1 MVYHYLEEIGLN
13 GQHYS
18 VHKLR
23 HTAATLMYQ
32 HGEVDVLILKDMLGH
47 EQLSTTE
54 IYTHL
59 ENKQLRDAAKKN
71 PLSKQKAD
79 K

>member
-1 MVYHYLEEIGLN
+1 
-13 GQHYS
+13 
-18 VHKLR
+18 
-23 HTAATLMYQ
+23 MYQ

-71 PLSKQKAD
+71 PLSTVKSVN
-79 K
+79 

>member
-59 ENKQLRDAAKKN
+59 ENKQLRDAVKKN
-71 PLSKQKAD
+71 PLSGQSSKN
-79 K
+79 

>member
-1 MVYHYLEEIGLN
+1 
-13 GQHYS
+13 
-18 VHKLR
+18 
-23 HTAATLMYQ
+23 MYQ

-71 PLSKQKAD
+71 PLSKQNGVK
-79 K
+79 